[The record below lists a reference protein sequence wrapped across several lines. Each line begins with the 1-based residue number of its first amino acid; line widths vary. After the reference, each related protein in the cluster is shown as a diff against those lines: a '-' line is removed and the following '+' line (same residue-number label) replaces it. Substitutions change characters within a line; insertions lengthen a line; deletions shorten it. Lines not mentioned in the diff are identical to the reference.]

1 MSDRPA
7 ISDEP
12 ARPATHEEDLRAEY
26 DFSGRV
32 GVRGKYYQQ
41 LRDGY
46 TITIHREDGTTL
58 VQQITRPE
66 GTVTLDPDVQEYFPD
81 SEAVNT
87 ALRTLIQLVKPKKKK
102 RRTASASP
110 KAQSSSG
117 LR

>member
-1 MSDRPA
+1 MSDRRDMSDRPDHTEA
-7 ISDEP
+7 HDE
-12 ARPATHEEDLRAEY
+12 EMRAEY

-46 TITIHREDGTTL
+46 TLRIHRADGTTL

-66 GTVTLDPDVQEYFPD
+66 GTVTLDPDVKDYFPD

-102 RRTASASP
+102 RSTAATSP
-110 KAQSSSG
+110 KAQSS
-117 LR
+117 